1 MSEVFEFVA
10 IAVEGAAV
18 ALLVMGLSISSGR
31 FLYGISRGQ
40 GVTAYHKYRKELGRT
55 LLLSL
60 EFLIA
65 SDIVFTIATDKTYTS
80 LAMLGMLVLIRTF
93 LSFALEVEL
102 SGWPR
107 RGGDRDTVTQSKT
120 IPAARTD

>member
-1 MSEVFEFVA
+1 MTEIFELVA
-10 IAVEGAAV
+10 TVVEAVAV
-18 ALLVMGLSISSGR
+18 ALLVIGLSVASAR
-31 FLYGISRGQ
+31 YLYGVSQGQ
-40 GVTAYHKYRKELGRT
+40 GIAAYQKYRKGLGRT
-55 LLLSL
+55 LLLTL

-65 SDIVFTIATDKTYTS
+65 SDIIFTVATDKTYTS

-107 RGGDRDTVTQSKT
+107 RGVSEDTGDQ
-120 IPAARTD
+120 